1 MDIYKDMPFN
11 HSEEAL
17 HTIKAHF
24 AGVLDI
30 AYDAIIS
37 IDESRQITIFNK
49 RAEQIFGY
57 SQEEIIGQPLD
68 CLIPERFRSNCLN
81 PIDVFSGS
89 AVTAGQIGERSAIYG
104 RRKNGDEFP
113 AEASISKIKLENE
126 NLYTVVLRDITNEK
140 RWEHTLYKHSICD
153 TLTGL
158 YNRRYFD
165 LRIEEDIARADRNK
179 EMLAILLCDLDRF
192 KFVNDTLGHQVG
204 DQILKNVTKS
214 IQESTRGSDSV
225 FRWGGDEIVVI
236 LGKTSRHGIL
246 ITSERIR
253 EGIRKI
259 SEVAG
264 LDLDIS
270 IGVAVY
276 PEHGKKVDQL
286 IRLADR
292 ALYIAKRGGDKIH
305 IGEEEYRLDD
315 DSIETIFQPIVDLKL
330 NQVMGYE
337 ALSRDPQGKLSVPQ
351 LFKKYDAIGQLNE
364 LKQLCFK
371 LQLKKAA
378 ELKLPRLFINTDFN
392 TIKRLEVVPKP
403 PGMKVILEISELEAL
418 HDIEGNLKV
427 AKNWKLKGY
436 HFAIDDFG
444 AGFISLPFVASLVPE
459 YIKVDRSTM
468 VKAVSSEK
476 FRKFLKHLL
485 QSLKVYSREGII
497 AEGIETEKELKVVK
511 QLRIDFVQGFLFG
524 KSQKMPGFQTAW
536 IFMDSHLSS
545 GV

>member
-1 MDIYKDMPFN
+1 MPSK

-17 HTIKAHF
+17 HKIEAHF
-24 AGVLDI
+24 ACVLDI

-37 IDESRQITIFNK
+37 IDESQKIIIFNK

-57 SQEEIIGQPLD
+57 SQEEILGQPLD
-68 CLIPERFRSNCLN
+68 RLLPERFRSNHQN
-81 PIDVFSGS
+81 AISMFASSV
-89 AVTAGQIGERSAIYG
+89 VTAPGIGERAAIYG
-104 RRKNGDEFP
+104 LRKNEEEFP
-113 AEASISKIKLENE
+113 AEASISQIKLENE
-126 NLYTVVLRDITNEK
+126 KLFTVVLRDITYEK
-140 RWEHTLYKHSICD
+140 RWEQTLYKHSICD

-165 LRIEEDIARADRNK
+165 LRIEEEILRADRNK

-192 KFVNDTLGHQVG
+192 KSVNDTLGHQVG
-204 DQILKNVTKS
+204 DQVLKNVTKS

-236 LGKTSRHGIL
+236 LGKTSRRGIL
-246 ITSERIR
+246 ISSERIR

-276 PEHGKKVDQL
+276 PEHGKKVNEL

-305 IGEEEYRLDD
+305 IGEEEYRLDE
-315 DSIETIFQPIVDLKL
+315 DSIKAVFQPVVDLKS
-330 NQVMGYE
+330 NQVIGYE

-351 LFKKYDAIGQLNE
+351 LFKKYDAIGQVNE
-364 LKQLCFK
+364 FKQICFK
-371 LQLKKAA
+371 LQLKKAV
-378 ELKLPRLFINTDFN
+378 ELKLPRLFINADFN
-392 TIKRLEVVPKP
+392 TMERLELVPKP
-403 PGMKVILEISELEAL
+403 PGMEVILEISELEAL
-418 HDIEGNLKV
+418 HDIEGNLKI
-427 AKNWKLKGY
+427 AKNWKSQGY
-436 HFAIDDFG
+436 NFAIDDFG

-485 QSLKVYSREGII
+485 KSLKVYSREGII

-511 QLRIDFVQGFLFG
+511 EMGIHFVQGFLFG
-524 KSQKMPGFQTAW
+524 ESQERPCFQTAW
-536 IFMDSHLSS
+536 TFIEGLLSRK
-545 GV
+545 V